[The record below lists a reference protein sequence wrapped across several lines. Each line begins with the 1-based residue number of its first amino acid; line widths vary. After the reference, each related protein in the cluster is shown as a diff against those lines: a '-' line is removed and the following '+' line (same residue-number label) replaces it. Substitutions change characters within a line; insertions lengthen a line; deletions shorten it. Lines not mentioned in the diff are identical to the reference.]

1 MLILLTLARMASLAP
16 LLSEQVHLPLH
27 CKEKSGAMYLLL
39 PFTFLPFIIQGTV
52 LRDVRRKYL
61 GILNNDQQMAL
72 IEVPSLVSFI
82 FWPQDYATF
91 VTSTIREHNKILYE
105 PTLLYRPWHGPSEGW
120 NYTVNKFVYFSCQN
134 TVVQFNQ
141 KLHAVICSGPCV
153 GSKQSLL
160 PTRCIK

>member
-1 MLILLTLARMASLAP
+1 MEGKGAGPDRSDPDLLKVGNGDRGVLETWSHKNISLQFSASFFYFVSGP
-16 LLSEQVHLPLH
+16 LGIVDVNWRRRRR
-27 CKEKSGAMYLLL
+27 K
-39 PFTFLPFIIQGTV
+39 QGTV

-105 PTLLYRPWHGPSEGW
+105 I
-120 NYTVNKFVYFSCQN
+120 TVFK
-134 TVVQFNQ
+134 
-141 KLHAVICSGPCV
+141 
-153 GSKQSLL
+153 
-160 PTRCIK
+160 